1 MKLYYSPTSPYVRKV
16 TVLAIE
22 VGLETSIENIPLD
35 PKVTAGG
42 LVSDNPLAKVP
53 TLITDDGTQLY
64 DSPVICEYL
73 DSLHDGPKLLPAA
86 GSARWLVLRQQA
98 LGDGLLDA
106 ALLCM
111 IEAMR
116 RPEPYRWQGWVELQT
131 EKILRAADAFEAECE
146 TLEGPLTL
154 GSITVACALGYL
166 DFRFP
171 GIGWRSTRPALT
183 EWFARF
189 AERPSMQRSVPQ
201 DLPK

>member
-22 VGLETSIENIPLD
+22 VGLEASIEKIPLD
-35 PKVTAGG
+35 PKVSADG

-53 TLITDDGTQLY
+53 TLVADDGTQLY

-73 DSLHDGPKLLPAA
+73 DSLHDGPKLLPTV
-86 GSARWLVLRQQA
+86 GKARWLVLRQQA
-98 LGDGLLDA
+98 LADGLLDA

-116 RPEPYRWQGWVELQT
+116 RPEQYRWQGWVEHQMD
-131 EKILRAADAFEAECE
+131 KILRAADSFEAECE
-146 TLEGPLTL
+146 VLEGPLTL

-171 GIGWRSTRPALT
+171 GMGWRSARPALT
-183 EWFARF
+183 DWFSRF
-189 AERPSMQRSVPQ
+189 AERDSMQRTVPREV
-201 DLPK
+201 PK